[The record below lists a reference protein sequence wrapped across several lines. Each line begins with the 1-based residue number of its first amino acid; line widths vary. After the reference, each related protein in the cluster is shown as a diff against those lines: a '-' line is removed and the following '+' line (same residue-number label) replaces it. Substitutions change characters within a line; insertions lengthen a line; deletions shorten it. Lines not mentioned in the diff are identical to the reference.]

1 MDAELSRRALDLARR
16 AEKYAAPANTG
27 FLTPAEQAELRAF
40 CARERL
46 DAVFHGGGDENDRRA
61 AFFLP
66 SWMEEDALDVSEAI
80 AALEIT
86 AAFGAPGHRDYLGAI
101 LGLGIKRDCLG
112 DIRVAGSTAYL
123 FCLASIAPYLCANL
137 ESVGR
142 CGVKIR
148 QIALSDVPPLQRSCR
163 EVRFTVKSLRLD
175 SVLAGAFALSRA
187 RRAQPPGQ
195 GQGHRGRAGGQNPQ
209 GPAIHHRGAL
219 DRRSGKEVTMHYPQ
233 VGLRPGEERDL
244 RTGKLWIYENELE
257 WAEDTCQNG
266 DIVAVLDAKERFAAY
281 GFFNALSK
289 ITVRV
294 LSFDEGA
301 VFDREFFR
309 DRIQRAWDFRRALGF
324 SDACRVVFGE
334 SDGLPGLTV
343 DKFGDYLSFQIV
355 SLGMERRKQE
365 IIDILAEIFAPKG
378 IFERDDLAVREKE
391 GMEQHG
397 QKTGH
402 FLDQQEN
409 RGRIAPYVKNE
420 TVLDLCCCT
429 GGFSVHAALYGAKS
443 VEAVDVSAEAL
454 ALTMEN
460 ARRNGVA
467 GRVTVTEA
475 NVFDLARAYA
485 DAGRQFGCVICD
497 PPAFA
502 KSRRALDAAW
512 RGYKELNLR
521 AIRMVR
527 PGGFLVSCS
536 CSQSMT
542 PELFLQM
549 LREAAA
555 DAGRSVRLL
564 EALLQSRDHPAC
576 LGAEQALYLKGY
588 ILQVI

>member
-1 MDAELSRRALDLARR
+1 M
-16 AEKYAAPANTG
+16 N
-27 FLTPAEQAELRAF
+27 
-40 CARERL
+40 
-46 DAVFHGGGDENDRRA
+46 
-61 AFFLP
+61 
-66 SWMEEDALDVSEAI
+66 
-80 AALEIT
+80 
-86 AAFGAPGHRDYLGAI
+86 
-101 LGLGIKRDCLG
+101 
-112 DIRVAGSTAYL
+112 
-123 FCLASIAPYLCANL
+123 
-137 ESVGR
+137 
-142 CGVKIR
+142 
-148 QIALSDVPPLQRSCR
+148 
-163 EVRFTVKSLRLD
+163 
-175 SVLAGAFALSRA
+175 
-187 RRAQPPGQ
+187 
-195 GQGHRGRAGGQNPQ
+195 
-209 GPAIHHRGAL
+209 
-219 DRRSGKEVTMHYPQ
+219 YPQ

-266 DIVAVLDAKERFAAY
+266 DIVAVLDTKERFAAY

-391 GMEQHG
+391 GMEQCSGCVYGSVPDQVEIREHDARMLVDIPHG

-429 GGFSVHAALYGAKS
+429 GGFSVHAALYGAQS
-443 VEAVDVSAEAL
+443 VEAVDISASAL

-485 DAGRQFGCVICD
+485 DAGRQFGCVICA